1 MRAVRVAVRRAAN
14 EPSSRR
20 DELTKKNLE
29 TSEKAIRKRDPE
41 IKPEPEVKPEPEG
54 TQEPFTIRDT
64 FGIGE

>member
-1 MRAVRVAVRRAAN
+1 MRRTNLRLVATN
-14 EPSSRR
+14 S
-20 DELTKKNLE
+20 LKKNERRQKKLC
-29 TSEKAIRKRDPE
+29 KRDPE

>member
-1 MRAVRVAVRRAAN
+1 VRAVRVAVRRAAN

-20 DELTKKNLE
+20 DERKNYVE
-29 TSEKAIRKRDPE
+29 TSEKATQ
-41 IKPEPEVKPEPEG
+41 PEPEV

>member
-20 DELTKKNLE
+20 DERKNYVE
-29 TSEKAIRKRDPE
+29 TSEKATQPEPE
-41 IKPEPEVKPEPEG
+41 IKPEPEV